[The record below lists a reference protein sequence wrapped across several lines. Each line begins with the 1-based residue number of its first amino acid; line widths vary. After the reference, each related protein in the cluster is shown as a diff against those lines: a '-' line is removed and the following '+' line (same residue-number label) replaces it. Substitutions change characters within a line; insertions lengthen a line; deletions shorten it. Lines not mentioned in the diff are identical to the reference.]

1 MEKLEVKKD
10 LDLFNGVTGFK
21 FNLYE
26 KLSDLLFSRIVCPCS
41 KKATFESVIPQL
53 YTKYSYSY
61 DQILEACEYFGIQ
74 YEKIVDIFTL
84 RVK

>member
-26 KLSDLLFSRIVCPCS
+26 MLSALLFSRIVCPCS
-41 KKATFESVIPQL
+41 KKAAFESVIPQL